1 MKYSLKKTALIIEII
16 GGISIIIS
24 LLFVGIQLRES
35 SKATRSATAASTVSE
50 VTSFYSNL
58 GNNTEGSRIFYE
70 FMMRP
75 DSLSPSERFQAV
87 MNSHGIMLT
96 IQNSYY
102 LVEEGT
108 LDEKIKES
116 LVASIYAVKDNP
128 GFRFFWN
135 TRKELF
141 FEEFQNY
148 VDNIVMNADKKYSKE
163 LYKGK

>member
-1 MKYSLKKTALIIEII
+1 MKYDLKKTALVIEII

-24 LLFVGIQLRES
+24 LLFVGIQLQES
-35 SKATRSATAASTVSE
+35 SKSTRSATAAATVSE

-58 GNNTEGSRIFYE
+58 GNNTEGSRIFFE
-70 FMMRP
+70 FMVRP
-75 DSLSPSERFQAV
+75 DSLSSTERFQAM

-108 LDEKIKES
+108 LDKKIKDS
-116 LVASIYAVKDNP
+116 LIASIYAVKDNP
-128 GFRFFWN
+128 GFIYFWE

-141 FEEFQNY
+141 FKDFQMY
-148 VDNIVMNADKKYSKE
+148 VDEIMESNESYSRKLYIKE
-163 LYKGK
+163 

>member
-58 GNNTEGSRIFYE
+58 GNNTEGSHIFYE

-116 LVASIYAVKDNP
+116 LVASIYAVKDLSLIHISEP
-128 GFRFFWN
+128 
-135 TRKELF
+135 TRP
-141 FEEFQNY
+141 Y
-148 VDNIVMNADKKYSKE
+148 
-163 LYKGK
+163 

>member
-35 SKATRSATAASTVSE
+35 SKQPDSTAASTVSE

-116 LVASIYAVKDNP
+116 LVASIYAVKDI
-128 GFRFFWN
+128 RVQILWN
-135 TRKELF
+135 TQRIFLKNFKIML
-141 FEEFQNY
+141 
-148 VDNIVMNADKKYSKE
+148 II
-163 LYKGK
+163 